1 MHASILALLLA
12 WPTTKDL
19 APTETWPQW
28 RGPTADS
35 VSPTTELPTEWS
47 TTKNVAWA
55 APLPGWSASTPAI
68 WGDAIFVT
76 SQDDEHLLAMRLDR
90 KTGTLVW
97 KDEVGTGTPR
107 RKGPTGVGRFH
118 DEHNMATPSPTTDG
132 QLVWFHYGTGHV
144 GCYDFAGKRVW
155 HKNLTEVFGPY
166 TIWWG
171 HANSPVLVDDLLVMI
186 CCQDPKDGGRSYVVA
201 LDKRTGDKKWEAE
214 RTTGAKAEPAD
225 AYTTPLVHRT
235 PTGTE
240 LIVFGGNVLNAY
252 DAATGKLLWE
262 SKVFSGN
269 RVISGPTLA
278 GDTVFATQGM
288 RGPVFAIKT
297 GGQGDVTKSN
307 LRWSYKG
314 GTPDAACPVVA
325 NGLVF
330 LANNEGTGLCLD
342 EKTGKEQWK
351 QRLGDA
357 FRATPLVVGDK
368 IYFFG
373 KDGKTTIVAAD
384 REFRTIATSELGEDV
399 MASPAVA
406 GHELYLRTKKHLY
419 RIESGKSIQS
429 AQSVK

>member
-1 MHASILALLLA
+1 MHVPFLAFLLA
-12 WPTTKDL
+12 WPADL
-19 APTETWPQW
+19 PNDAWPQW

-35 VSPTTELPTEWS
+35 VSPTADLPTEWS
-47 TTKNVAWA
+47 TTKNVAWKA
-55 APLPGWSASTPAI
+55 TFPGWSASTPAI
-68 WGDAIFVT
+68 WGDAIFLT
-76 SQDDEHLLAMRLDR
+76 SQEDEHLWAVRLDR
-90 KTGTLVW
+90 KTGALVW
-97 KDEVGTGTPR
+97 KDEVGTGVPR
-107 RKGPTGVGRFH
+107 RKGEVGKGRFH

-132 QLVWFHYGTGHV
+132 KLVWFHFGTGDI

-155 HKNLTEVFGPY
+155 HKNLTDSFGPY

-171 HANSPVLVDDLLVMI
+171 HANSLVLVDDLVVSI

-201 LDKRTGDKKWEAE
+201 LDKRTGEKRWDTE
-214 RTTGAKAEPAD
+214 RSTGAKAEPAD

-235 PTGTE
+235 PAGTE

-252 DAATGKLLWE
+252 EIATGKQLWE

-288 RGPVFAIKT
+288 RGPVYAIKA
-297 GGQGDVTKSN
+297 GGTGDVTKSN

-325 NGLVF
+325 KGLVF
-330 LANNEGTGLCLD
+330 LANNDGSALCLD
-342 EKTGKEQWK
+342 AETGKEQWK
-351 QRLGDA
+351 QRLGGA
-357 FRATPLVVGDK
+357 FRATPLVVGDR
-368 IYFFG
+368 IYFFA

-384 REFRTIATSELGEDV
+384 RSFRTIAENELGEDV

-406 GHELYLRTKKHLY
+406 GHELYLRTKTHLY
-419 RIESGKSIQS
+419 RIESGKSIES
-429 AQSVK
+429 ARR